1 MAESGPNAAALSK
14 LLEPV
19 LAKLIASCSR
29 RHAALVG
36 DAKALLGSV
45 CSLPF
50 APLPPGTPGH
60 DVLSDEQ
67 TLLVLALVRHAQETK
82 VPKCAPVSVRALAA
96 ALERARGLPLSQ
108 SQLILC
114 SLPVRLWHTHAC

>member
-1 MAESGPNAAALSK
+1 MAESGQNAALSR

-50 APLPPGTPGH
+50 APAPAGGPGH

-67 TLLVLALVRHAQETK
+67 TLLVLALVRQAQETK
-82 VPKCAPVSVRALAA
+82 VPKCAPVCGRALVADSRA
-96 ALERARGLPLSQ
+96 GSRSSLSHALLIVCSSPAR
-108 SQLILC
+108 
-114 SLPVRLWHTHAC
+114 RWHTRSP